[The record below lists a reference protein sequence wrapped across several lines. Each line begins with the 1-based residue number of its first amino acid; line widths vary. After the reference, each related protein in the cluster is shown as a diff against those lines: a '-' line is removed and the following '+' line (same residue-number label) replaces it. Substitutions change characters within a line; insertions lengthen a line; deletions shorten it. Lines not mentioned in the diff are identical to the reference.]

1 MHSRRSGVVAA
12 TTASS
17 RHNHNR
23 GRAFDERD
31 EELIKKVVTKPRRR
45 KVIKITITPSRLMEL
60 FLIVLLG
67 WFVYDNYRNDKRTES
82 SSLDEKG
89 EAASLGFSK
98 ALQTKGTLGQR
109 MENAFSSAFEQGY
122 KKVLIVGSD
131 LYSLKASHIEKALE
145 QLDKKEVV
153 IGPAQDGGYY
163 LLGLNKKLPA
173 LFCNKNWGTS
183 SVLKETLKDLRTKS
197 VALMEPLNDVDDFE
211 DLKKETELLKKLN
224 IDVKTY
230 QRNC

>member
-1 MHSRRSGVVAA
+1 MQTSLLMVFVRNPKLGTVKTRLAVTVGDKMALEIYMELMRH
-12 TTASS
+12 TA
-17 RHNHNR
+17 
-23 GRAFDERD
+23 E
-31 EELIKKVVTKPRRR
+31 VTQKLSADR
-45 KVIKITITPSRLMEL
+45 KVFYSEKIEK
-60 FLIVLLG
+60 
-67 WFVYDNYRNDKRTES
+67 YDVWTEMS
-82 SSLDEKG
+82 
-89 EAASLGFSK
+89 FSK

-197 VALMEPLNDVDDFE
+197 VAFMEPLNDVDDFE

>member
-1 MHSRRSGVVAA
+1 MQTSLLMVFVRNPKLGTVKTRLAVTVGDKMALEIYMELMRH
-12 TTASS
+12 TA
-17 RHNHNR
+17 
-23 GRAFDERD
+23 E
-31 EELIKKVVTKPRRR
+31 VTQKLSADR
-45 KVIKITITPSRLMEL
+45 KVFYSEKIEQ
-60 FLIVLLG
+60 
-67 WFVYDNYRNDKRTES
+67 NDIWTEMS
-82 SSLDEKG
+82 
-89 EAASLGFSK
+89 FSK

-145 QLDKKEVV
+145 HLDKKEVV

-173 LFCNKNWGTS
+173 LFYNKNWGTS

-211 DLKKETELLKKLN
+211 DLKQETELLKKLN

>member
-1 MHSRRSGVVAA
+1 MQTSLLMVFVRNPKLGTVKTRLAITVGDKMALEIYMELMRH
-12 TTASS
+12 TA
-17 RHNHNR
+17 
-23 GRAFDERD
+23 E
-31 EELIKKVVTKPRRR
+31 VTQKLSADR
-45 KVIKITITPSRLMEL
+45 KVIYSEKIEK
-60 FLIVLLG
+60 
-67 WFVYDNYRNDKRTES
+67 YDVWTEMS
-82 SSLDEKG
+82 
-89 EAASLGFSK
+89 FSK

-173 LFCNKNWGTS
+173 LFYNKNRGTS

-197 VALMEPLNDVDDFE
+197 VALMEPLSDIDDFE
-211 DLKKETELLKKLN
+211 DLKQETELLKKLN

>member
-1 MHSRRSGVVAA
+1 MQTSLLMVFVRNPKLGTVKTRLAVTVGDKMALEIYMELMRH
-12 TTASS
+12 TA
-17 RHNHNR
+17 
-23 GRAFDERD
+23 E
-31 EELIKKVVTKPRRR
+31 VTQKLSADR
-45 KVIKITITPSRLMEL
+45 KVFYSEKIEK
-60 FLIVLLG
+60 
-67 WFVYDNYRNDKRTES
+67 YDVWTEMS
-82 SSLDEKG
+82 
-89 EAASLGFSK
+89 FSK

-211 DLKKETELLKKLN
+211 DLKTETELLKKLN

>member
-1 MHSRRSGVVAA
+1 MQTSLLMVFVRNPKLGTVKTRLAITVGDKMALEIYMELMRH
-12 TTASS
+12 TA
-17 RHNHNR
+17 
-23 GRAFDERD
+23 E
-31 EELIKKVVTKPRRR
+31 VTQKLSADR
-45 KVIKITITPSRLMEL
+45 KVIYSEKIEK
-60 FLIVLLG
+60 
-67 WFVYDNYRNDKRTES
+67 YDVWTEMS
-82 SSLDEKG
+82 
-89 EAASLGFSK
+89 FSK

-145 QLDKKEVV
+145 HLDKKEVV

-197 VALMEPLNDVDDFE
+197 VALMEPLSDIDDFE
-211 DLKKETELLKKLN
+211 DLKQETELLKKLN

>member
-1 MHSRRSGVVAA
+1 MQTSLLMVFVRNPKLGTVKTRLAITVGDKMALEIYMELMRH
-12 TTASS
+12 TA
-17 RHNHNR
+17 
-23 GRAFDERD
+23 E
-31 EELIKKVVTKPRRR
+31 VTQKLSADR
-45 KVIKITITPSRLMEL
+45 KVFYSEKIEQ
-60 FLIVLLG
+60 
-67 WFVYDNYRNDKRTES
+67 NDIWTEMS
-82 SSLDEKG
+82 
-89 EAASLGFSK
+89 FSK

-145 QLDKKEVV
+145 HLDKKEVV

-173 LFCNKNWGTS
+173 LFYNKNWGTS

-197 VALMEPLNDVDDFE
+197 VALMEPLSDIDDFE
-211 DLKKETELLKKLN
+211 DLKQETELLKKLN

>member
-1 MHSRRSGVVAA
+1 MQTSLLMVFVRNPKLGTVKTRLAITVGDKMALEIYMELMRH
-12 TTASS
+12 TA
-17 RHNHNR
+17 
-23 GRAFDERD
+23 E
-31 EELIKKVVTKPRRR
+31 VTQKLSADR
-45 KVIKITITPSRLMEL
+45 KVFYSEKIEK
-60 FLIVLLG
+60 
-67 WFVYDNYRNDKRTES
+67 YDVWTEMS
-82 SSLDEKG
+82 
-89 EAASLGFSK
+89 FSK

-145 QLDKKEVV
+145 HLDKKEVV

-173 LFCNKNWGTS
+173 LFYNKNWGTS

-197 VALMEPLNDVDDFE
+197 VALMEPLSDIDDFE
-211 DLKKETELLKKLN
+211 DLKQETELLKKLN

>member
-1 MHSRRSGVVAA
+1 MQTSLLMVFVRNPKLGTVKTRLAVTVGDKMALEIYMELMRH
-12 TTASS
+12 TA
-17 RHNHNR
+17 
-23 GRAFDERD
+23 E
-31 EELIKKVVTKPRRR
+31 VTQKLSADR
-45 KVIKITITPSRLMEL
+45 KVFYSEKIEK
-60 FLIVLLG
+60 
-67 WFVYDNYRNDKRTES
+67 YDVWTEMS
-82 SSLDEKG
+82 
-89 EAASLGFSK
+89 FSK

-131 LYSLKASHIEKALE
+131 LYSLKTSHIEKALE

>member
-1 MHSRRSGVVAA
+1 MVFVRNPKLGTVKTRLAVTVGDKMALEIYMELMRH
-12 TTASS
+12 TA
-17 RHNHNR
+17 
-23 GRAFDERD
+23 E
-31 EELIKKVVTKPRRR
+31 VTQKLSADR
-45 KVIKITITPSRLMEL
+45 KVFYSEKIEK
-60 FLIVLLG
+60 
-67 WFVYDNYRNDKRTES
+67 YDVWTEMS
-82 SSLDEKG
+82 
-89 EAASLGFSK
+89 FSK

-197 VALMEPLNDVDDFE
+197 VAFMEPLNDVDDFE